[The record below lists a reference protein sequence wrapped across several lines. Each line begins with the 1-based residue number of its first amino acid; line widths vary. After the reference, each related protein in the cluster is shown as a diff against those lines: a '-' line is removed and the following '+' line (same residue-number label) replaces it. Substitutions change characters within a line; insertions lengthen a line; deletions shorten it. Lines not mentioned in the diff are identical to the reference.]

1 LHPSVH
7 PPEASP
13 IEIITLR
20 MSNSTSL
27 ADTLN
32 DIGAP
37 HKSVINGSPEPQRQ
51 STNLYESNVSD
62 VSASNSAPPT
72 ESLITDLSSTAS
84 LLLVNSTFATPEP
97 SKLENPS
104 SDGVNVMAVTGNL
117 TENSAFKFS
126 TTTSETT
133 IPTTKTAVR
142 FAFGFYLFERTGRV
156 ADVKSSA
163 RPMNISDCDE
173 SHFILYAGQFT
184 ASQQFARGFNGTLTP
199 NCYPVLLPAG
209 LFTLMKGGTFF
220 TKLDLADAYLQI
232 EVTSESHEWLKIHA
246 QNTSQD
252 RPGYITANDEHQE
265 KGESIIENKT
275 TYIPRIWHA
284 H

>member
-1 LHPSVH
+1 
-7 PPEASP
+7 
-13 IEIITLR
+13 

-72 ESLITDLSSTAS
+72 GSLITDLSSTAS

-133 IPTTKTAVR
+133 IPTTKT
-142 FAFGFYLFERTGRV
+142 GE
-156 ADVKSSA
+156 SSTQK
-163 RPMNISDCDE
+163 PPEED
-173 SHFILYAGQFT
+173 
-184 ASQQFARGFNGTLTP
+184 
-199 NCYPVLLPAG
+199 
-209 LFTLMKGGTFF
+209 LMK
-220 TKLDLADAYLQI
+220 Q
-232 EVTSESHEWLKIHA
+232 
-246 QNTSQD
+246 
-252 RPGYITANDEHQE
+252 P
-265 KGESIIENKT
+265 
-275 TYIPRIWHA
+275 
-284 H
+284 